1 MHVGIYGEVNYRYSR
16 VRRSMAKVR
25 MQDIACHVG
34 VSAVTVHNALTGQ
47 KGVSDAVREKIV
59 DAAREMGYF
68 QDQRKST
75 CLRHVGVLISEK
87 WLADY
92 TTFYWKLYME
102 MALEAPNRNCMVTAE
117 ILKHGAEAG
126 LKLPSFVGEN
136 AVEGLVVMG
145 EIGRKYIDFLRSSVK
160 IPIIY
165 LDFYYKEI
173 SEDAVVTDG
182 FYGMYM
188 VTEYLYEK
196 GFRRMAYV
204 GSIHATSSIMDRFC
218 GFQRV
223 LLEHEL
229 TLPEEWRMEDRDET
243 GEIILVLPEKLP
255 EAFVCNCD
263 LVAIK
268 LIEVL
273 EKQGYKV
280 PEDVT
285 VVGFDNYLYPGLPD
299 RKITTYE
306 VNMKELAQVALKKVL
321 KRMEDPGAMKRMDL
335 VAGHIV
341 EKESVRLPDS
351 K

>member
-1 MHVGIYGEVNYRYSR
+1 
-16 VRRSMAKVR
+16 MAKVR

-47 KGVSDAVREKIV
+47 KGVSDAVREKILN
-59 DAAREMGYF
+59 AAKEMGYF
-68 QDQRKST
+68 QDQRKNTS
-75 CLRHVGVLISEK
+75 LRHVGVVISEK

-102 MALEAPNRNCMVTAE
+102 MALDAPNRNCMVTAE
-117 ILKHGAEAG
+117 ILKHEAEEG
-126 LKLPSFVGEN
+126 LRLPNFVGEN

-145 EIGRKYIDFLRSSVK
+145 ELSRQYIDFLRSCVK

-223 LLEHEL
+223 LLEHGL
-229 TLPEEWRMEDRDET
+229 TLPEEWRMEDRDEA
-243 GEIILVLPEKLP
+243 GEIFLTLPEELP

-268 LIEVL
+268 LIEEL
-273 EKQGYKV
+273 ERQGHKV

-299 RKITTYE
+299 RRITTYE
-306 VNMKELAQVALKKVL
+306 VDMKGLAQVALKKIL
-321 KRMEDPGAMKRMDL
+321 KRMEDPEAMKRMDL

-341 EKESVRLPDS
+341 EKDSVRPPGQGQAV
-351 K
+351 

>member
-1 MHVGIYGEVNYRYSR
+1 
-16 VRRSMAKVR
+16 MAKVR
-25 MQDIACHVG
+25 MQDIANQMG

-47 KGVSDAVREKIV
+47 KGVSDALREKIL
-59 DAAREMGYF
+59 DTARQMGYF
-68 QDQRKST
+68 QDQRKGTGLKS
-75 CLRHVGVLISEK
+75 VGVLISEK

-102 MALEAPNRNCMVTAE
+102 MALEAPNRNCTVMAE
-117 ILKHGAEAG
+117 ILKHEAETD
-126 LKLPSFVGEN
+126 LKLPSFLEEN
-136 AVEGLVVMG
+136 AIGGLVVLG
-145 EIGRKYIDFLRSSVK
+145 EIGRKYIDFLRSRSRV
-160 IPIIY
+160 PIVY

-173 SEDAVVTDG
+173 AEDAVVTDG

-188 VTEYLYEK
+188 VSEYLYEK

-218 GFQRV
+218 GYQRT
-223 LLEHEL
+223 LLEHGIPL
-229 TLPEEWRMEDRDET
+229 RQDWVLEDRDET
-243 GEIILVLPEKLP
+243 GEIILDLPEEMP

-263 LVAIK
+263 LVASKMID
-268 LIEVL
+268 LL
-273 EKQGYKV
+273 ETRGYRV

-306 VNMKELAQVALKKVL
+306 VNMKGMARIALKKVL
-321 KRMEDPGAMKRMDL
+321 RRIENPGAMKHIDL

-341 EKESVRLPDS
+341 EKETVRVPATAGGRG
-351 K
+351 